1 MTATTVTHPS
11 RIAANL
17 PASRASLWLS
27 VAAFAALLAAFS
39 IYLVV
44 TLSSNDASRPAAPAT
59 KSHHAGG
66 QYNQVCVPAPST
78 RYC

>member
-1 MTATTVTHPS
+1 MTATAVAHPS
-11 RIAANL
+11 RVSANAF
-17 PASRASLWLS
+17 PLWPS
-27 VAAFAALLAAFS
+27 VVAFAALLATFS

-44 TLSSNDASRPAAPAT
+44 TLSSSTSTTQPAGPAT
-59 KSHHAGG
+59 KGHHSSG